1 DILSEV
7 NDSVD
12 VPKLFQLNA
21 IDIFDEYLQTR
32 RIDSLRIFFDTLS
45 TYDRCKVQLTE
56 MGKLFTRPDVYTL
69 VKIESETDSFRVIS
83 LTVLQDKNR
92 IYVVKFYYGIK
103 NGLSVIEK
111 VEIKKTGTPG
121 PVPQPQKML
130 PPTPSTPPPPR
141 PKAPIFPKL

>member
-1 DILSEV
+1 MAHYDILSEV

-21 IDIFDEYLQTR
+21 IDIFDEYLQKR

-69 VKIESETDSFRVIS
+69 VKIDSETDSFRVIS

-92 IYVVKFYYGIK
+92 IY
-103 NGLSVIEK
+103 
-111 VEIKKTGTPG
+111 
-121 PVPQPQKML
+121 
-130 PPTPSTPPPPR
+130 
-141 PKAPIFPKL
+141 